1 MASVSF
7 ATSHRATEWPVG
19 ASSQRLEDCAQ
30 KRKDTMRPRTP
41 MTWSTETCPELIR
54 KNPPSIFRID
64 PFKDVPWKCESIPP
78 PSTLKLTIRGQYGAN
93 YTVRV
98 YPWETVAKVK
108 AIIKDQG
115 GVTPAA
121 QRMYLPPLTLRDED
135 EVGSYEGIDSRVINV
150 FEERD

>member
-1 MASVSF
+1 MQF
-7 ATSHRATEWPVG
+7 QTH
-19 ASSQRLEDCAQ
+19 LAQ
-30 KRKDTMRPRTP
+30 KGTASPATAATQHKPK
-41 MTWSTETCPELIR
+41 PEDIVIHEGMLQDLR
-54 KNPPSIFRID
+54 NVTD
-64 PFKDVPWKCESIPP
+64 PIE
-78 PSTLKLTIRGQYGAN
+78 RA
-93 YTVRV
+93 RM
-98 YPWETVAKVK
+98 VK